1 MTEQYQ
7 RNNIN
12 NPRGSRNVD
21 GGSILTLDDDLIV
34 VDSSLTPVAV
44 ELPNAVQIPGNT
56 VYIKAPQAGTNSVT
70 VTGLDGQTI
79 DGLASLVLSADEELH
94 SSIVSIVEF
103 FHSISLE
110 SELLDETERLLG
122 QLAGHIEVLQ
132 DEDSLGLLE
141 IELRKTDKTLSK
153 LRINLLAYPE
163 PDPQLIIEID
173 EAQAEVRK
181 NLSRVKRGRKT
192 LKALPFFVLGGAVIY
207 AISRRR

>member
-1 MTEQYQ
+1 M
-7 RNNIN
+7 
-12 NPRGSRNVD
+12 D
-21 GGSILTLDDDLIV
+21 LDTTKERV
-34 VDSSLTPVAV
+34 
-44 ELPNAVQIPGNT
+44 
-56 VYIKAPQAGTNSVT
+56 
-70 VTGLDGQTI
+70 
-79 DGLASLVLSADEELH
+79 EELH

-103 FHSISLE
+103 FHSIGLE

-141 IELRKTDKTLSK
+141 IELRKTDKTLSR
-153 LRINLLAYPE
+153 LRLNLLAYPE
-163 PDPQLIIEID
+163 PNLQLIVEID